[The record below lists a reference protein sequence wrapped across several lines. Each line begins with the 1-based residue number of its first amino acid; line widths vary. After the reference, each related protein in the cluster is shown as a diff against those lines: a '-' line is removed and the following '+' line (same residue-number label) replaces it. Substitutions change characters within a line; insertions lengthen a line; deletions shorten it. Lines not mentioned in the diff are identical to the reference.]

1 MSFLRFATHTLRPVS
16 VRYLSTNTGGST
28 KSSSNVPFYLGGAG
42 LAGLATYV
50 FLGGAG
56 NASFSSSSP
65 TKPKQ
70 TTSALDP
77 ERFLDLKLKAVEPY
91 NHNTSR
97 FVFELPGDGSGAA
110 LSPVTSL
117 VVVRASEGTPGA
129 PVDKKGKL
137 AMRAYTPISRPEHE
151 GEVVLLIKKYEQGV
165 ISKYVHEQL
174 KPGDTLAV
182 KGPIPKFPYKGTY
195 ACHTCFVSHVC
206 FSTPIRTENEYE
218 HVALIG
224 GGSGITPLY
233 QLLDNA
239 LRDPANKTRFTLLYA
254 NVSESDILLRDEL
267 AALERAHP
275 HALRVVHTLDNPP
288 AGWAGAKGYISRE
301 LISAH
306 VPPAERGDKIK
317 VVICGESLAAH
328 FVFFFSNTHILLP
341 PHFPIYP
348 PPLLPSCAPPFA
360 LCANS
365 ENFVGGPGPPGQV
378 NAIAG
383 KKEGPK
389 QGAVGGVLKE
399 LGYTED
405 QVFKF

>member
-1 MSFLRFATHTLRPVS
+1 MSFLRFATRTLRPVS
-16 VRYLSTNTGGST
+16 VRCLSTSTGGST

-56 NASFSSSSP
+56 NASSPSSP

-70 TTSALDP
+70 ITSALDP

-117 VVVRASEGTPGA
+117 VIVRASEGTPGA

-206 FSTPIRTENEYE
+206 FSTPIHTENEYE

-224 GGSGITPLY
+224 GGSGVTPLY

-267 AALERAHP
+267 DALERAHP
-275 HALRVVHTLDNPP
+275 HTLRVVHTLDNPP

-317 VVICGESLAAH
+317 VLICGESRAALFYFFKYTH
-328 FVFFFSNTHILLP
+328 PPSPTLSPSTLLLTLLRSAICFV
-341 PHFPIYP
+341 
-348 PPLLPSCAPPFA
+348 C
-360 LCANS
+360 
-365 ENFVGGPGPPGQV
+365 
-378 NAIAG
+378 
-383 KKEGPK
+383 
-389 QGAVGGVLKE
+389 
-399 LGYTED
+399 
-405 QVFKF
+405 